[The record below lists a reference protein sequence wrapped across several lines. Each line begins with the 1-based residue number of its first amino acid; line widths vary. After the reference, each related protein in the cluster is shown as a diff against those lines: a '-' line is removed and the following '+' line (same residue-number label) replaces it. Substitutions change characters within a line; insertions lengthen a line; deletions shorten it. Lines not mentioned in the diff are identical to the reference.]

1 MKSLRDVAVLVVAMI
16 LQATFLYR
24 FEIAGIRPDLLV
36 AFVVYLGWMR
46 GPIAGTAGGFLVGLI
61 QDLDAPGPLGLNAL
75 SKTIVGF
82 AVAKAGFR
90 VQRAS
95 AVVRFAFFLFSMLA
109 HDIVYFAASS
119 LGDPGLFAK
128 QMFTIAIPSAVYTA
142 LVVLVILAL
151 VENIWKR
158 PLLVDET

>member
-1 MKSLRDVAVLVVAMI
+1 MKGVRDAAVLVVALV
-16 LQATFLYR
+16 LQAAFLYR

-46 GPIAGTAGGFLVGLI
+46 GPVVGTLGGFFVGLI

-90 VQRAS
+90 VHRAN
-95 AVVRFAFFLFSMLA
+95 AGVRFAFFLFAMLA
-109 HDIVYFAASS
+109 HDIIYFAASS
-119 LGDPGLFAK
+119 LGDPWLFVK
-128 QMFTIAIPSAVYTA
+128 QIATIAAPSALYTA
-142 LVVLVILAL
+142 LVVLVLLGL
-151 VENIWKR
+151 VEFFWKR
-158 PLLVDET
+158 PLLADET

>member
-1 MKSLRDVAVLVVAMI
+1 MKGVRDAAVLVVAMV
-16 LQATFLYR
+16 LQAAFLYR

-36 AFVVYLGWMR
+36 AYVVYLGWMR
-46 GPIAGTAGGFLVGLI
+46 GPIVGSLGGFLVGLI

-90 VQRAS
+90 VHRAS
-95 AVVRFAFFLFSMLA
+95 VGVRFAFFLFAMLA
-109 HDIVYFAASS
+109 HDIIYFAASS
-119 LGDPGLFAK
+119 LGDPGLFLK
-128 QMFTIAIPSAVYTA
+128 QMATIALPSALYTA
-142 LVVLVILAL
+142 VVVLILL
-151 VENIWKR
+151 GVVEGLWRR

>member
-1 MKSLRDVAVLVVAMI
+1 MKSVRDIVVLVVAMI

-46 GPIAGTAGGFLVGLI
+46 GPIAGTVGGFLVGLI

-90 VQRAS
+90 VHRAN
-95 AVVRFAFFLFSMLA
+95 AGVRFAFFLFAMLA
-109 HDIVYFAASS
+109 HDVIYFAASS
-119 LGDPGLFAK
+119 LGDVGLFTK
-128 QMFTIAIPSAVYTA
+128 QMFTIAVPSALYTA
-142 LVVLVILAL
+142 LVVIVLLGL
-151 VENIWKR
+151 VENVWKR

>member
-1 MKSLRDVAVLVVAMI
+1 MKGVRDAAVLVVAMI
-16 LQATFLYR
+16 LQAAFLYR

-46 GPIAGTAGGFLVGLI
+46 GPIVGTLGGFVVGLI

-90 VQRAS
+90 VHRANIG
-95 AVVRFAFFLFSMLA
+95 VRFAFFLFAMLA
-109 HDIVYFAASS
+109 HDLIYFAASS
-119 LGDPGLFAK
+119 LGDTALFAK
-128 QMFTIAIPSAVYTA
+128 QMLTIAFPTALYTA
-142 LVVLVILAL
+142 VVVLVLLGL
-151 VENIWKR
+151 VEQLWRR
-158 PLLVDET
+158 PLLTDET

>member
-1 MKSLRDVAVLVVAMI
+1 MKSVRDVAVLVVAMI

-90 VQRAS
+90 VHRAN
-95 AVVRFAFFLFSMLA
+95 VGVRFAFFLFAMLA
-109 HDIVYFAASS
+109 HDVIYFAASS
-119 LGDPGLFAK
+119 LGDFGLFAK
-128 QMFTIAIPSAVYTA
+128 QMLTIAVPSALYTA

-151 VENIWKR
+151 VENVWKR
-158 PLLVDET
+158 PLLADES

>member
-1 MKSLRDVAVLVVAMI
+1 MKSVRDVAVLVVAMI

-90 VQRAS
+90 VHRAN
-95 AVVRFAFFLFSMLA
+95 AGVRFAFFLFAMLA
-109 HDIVYFAASS
+109 HDVVYFAAAS
-119 LGDPGLFAK
+119 LGDFALFLK
-128 QMFTIAIPSAVYTA
+128 QMFTIALPSALYTA
-142 LVVLVILAL
+142 LVVNVILAL
-151 VENIWKR
+151 VENVWKR